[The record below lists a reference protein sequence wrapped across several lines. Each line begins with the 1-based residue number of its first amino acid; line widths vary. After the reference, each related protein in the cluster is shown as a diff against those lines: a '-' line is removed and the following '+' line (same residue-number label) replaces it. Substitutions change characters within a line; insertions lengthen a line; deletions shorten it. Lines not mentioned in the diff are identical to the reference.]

1 MDNADYLD
9 VALRL
14 ANAEL
19 TDLPT
24 LVETLR
30 EEPWW
35 ADRATDA
42 DLAALRPVAEAL
54 RSTLAAATDGDGET
68 VLSGVNTL
76 LEKHPPRPRVSGH
89 TANPWHIHVADAD
102 APPATEVAAA
112 AAWGLAQG
120 LVEYRLTQWGR
131 CADCGN
137 FFLDRSTN
145 GTKRYCTTKCAN
157 RAHVA
162 AFRSRHRG

>member
-19 TDLPT
+19 ADLPS
-24 LVETLR
+24 LVAVLKA
-30 EEPWW
+30 EPWW
-35 ADRATDA
+35 ADRATAA
-42 DLAALRPVAEAL
+42 DLAALRPVAATL
-54 RSTLAAATDGDGET
+54 RSTLNAAADGDGDT
-68 VLSGVNTL
+68 VLDEVNSL
-76 LEKHPPRPRVSGH
+76 LEAHPPRPRVSGH
-89 TANPWHIHVADAD
+89 TGNPWHIHVADAD
-102 APPATEVAAA
+102 AAPATEVAAA
-112 AAWGLAQG
+112 AAWGLAQA
-120 LVEYRLTQWGR
+120 LVRYRLTQWGR

-145 GTKRYCTTKCAN
+145 GTRRFCSAKCAN
-157 RAHVA
+157 RVHVA